1 MAPDLAYAV
10 AIAAGGAAGACS
22 RASIYVVTAR
32 VSKKGSWADYPHGT
46 WIANTLGSLI
56 LGLLSGLTLSLHVS
70 IGVRDY
76 VGTGF
81 CGSLTTF
88 STFSNDS
95 FLLIEKRRWPQLIA
109 HVGSNLVFGFGAAAL
124 GYYLGKHL

>member
-1 MAPDLAYAV
+1 MTFDPAYAMAV
-10 AIAAGGAAGACS
+10 AAGGAVGACL
-22 RASIYVVTAR
+22 RASIYVVAAR
-32 VSKKGSWADYPHGT
+32 VFKTEPWANYPHGT
-46 WIANTLGSLI
+46 YIANTLGSLI
-56 LGLLSGLTLSLHVS
+56 LGLLTGLTLSLHVS
-70 IGVRDY
+70 VPVRDL

-95 FLLIEKRRWPQLIA
+95 FLLIEKRRWRHLII
-109 HVGSNLVFGFGAAAL
+109 HIGSNLIFGFGAAAL